1 MSNELMGELRSALA
15 EPGAASW
22 ARIGELLGGWSD
34 VEMLREQVVPY
45 VERALEAWP
54 DEVWREAPA
63 GWAGV
68 DAPLY
73 RLTRP
78 LAVELVPMELA
89 SWQEAVEATAAL
101 SDEAAMGAPKSM
113 AALLDDT
120 YPGTMRANALAA
132 AHYLTRGLGLA
143 PTTWRV
149 SAERYAGFVHHG
161 DLIVAGDM
169 SFERASGDQ
178 RANLITGGLTV
189 SGTIWGSAFEGEL
202 AVGGDVRC
210 GALVS
215 DADLAFGGELHARYV
230 RLSWYD
236 CCWAGG
242 DVYAEVFVDHGM
254 GIGSG
259 EVYAKL
265 HLECEDHRTSVE
277 PDHIELLQEMFRD
290 ELTDSIFEG
299 VELDEEDDALGT
311 LYERLDEVVMPAL
324 LAGHPVFK

>member
-1 MSNELMGELRSALA
+1 MGELRSALA
-15 EPGAASW
+15 APSAASW
-22 ARIGELLGGWSD
+22 ARIGELLGEWPD
-34 VEMLREQVVPY
+34 VEALREQVVPY

-63 GWAGV
+63 GWAAV

-78 LAVELVPMELA
+78 LAIKLVPMDQAL
-89 SWQEAVEATAAL
+89 WQEAVAATASL
-101 SDEAAMGAPKSM
+101 SDEPATEAPERFE
-113 AALLDDT
+113 ALLDDT
-120 YPGTMRANALAA
+120 YPGAMRANALAA
-132 AHYLTRGLGLA
+132 AHYLTHGLGLA
-143 PTTWRV
+143 PTTWRT
-149 SAERYAGFVHHG
+149 SAARYAGFVHHG
-161 DLIVAGDM
+161 DLIVEGDM
-169 SFERASGDQ
+169 SFTRASGEQ

-189 SGTIWGSAFEGEL
+189 SGTIEGVAFDGEL

-254 GIGSG
+254 GMGSG
-259 EVYAKL
+259 EVHARL
-265 HLECEDHRTSVE
+265 HIQCEDHRTNVPRESFDSLREV
-277 PDHIELLQEMFRD
+277 LCD
-290 ELTDSIFEG
+290 ELEEVMFEG
-299 VELDEEDDALGT
+299 LDLEGDEDEEALDV
-311 LYERLDEVVMPAL
+311 LYERLDEIVMPAL
-324 LAGHPVFK
+324 LAGRPVFR